1 MIGWLFGSK
10 GRTGRRSPAPAESA
24 TIEGRSKETSR
35 HVETGLHHH
44 KMGRLSE
51 ADALYRQALAED
63 PENID
68 ALHFRG
74 VIAFQRGDYP
84 QAVLFISQALSHN
97 ASNAAAYNN
106 LGNALAAQGKRLESL
121 TAYLEALALQPDYA
135 DALCNLGDALKS
147 SGKIER
153 AIACYRRA
161 LSITPELHSAQV
173 KLENGLEELSQ
184 RGEMLAPGS
193 IAPAADPVDAQIR
206 LGITFQERGRLG
218 EAIECY
224 RQALALGPEIPEA
237 HFNLGNAY
245 KDQAHFDKAIASYE
259 RALALAPDDPAAHTN
274 LGSALLQ
281 QGRRQEARVCFR
293 KALALEPDLAEAHYN
308 LGIASYQAG
317 DLPSAK
323 SALAKYLQLQPDD
336 RTALM
341 ALGEACS
348 RSNELDQ
355 AASCFERVLTRD
367 PGCAEAHNLLGNVL
381 RNQARHQGAIE
392 HYELAILGDD
402 NPVVAFQNLLFCM
415 MCTGSFS
422 AADIHAKHREFARR
436 FEQPLL
442 SCQSPFPNA
451 PEPNRRL
458 RIGYVSP
465 DFRSNI
471 VGHYIQPILQN
482 HNRAEFEVCCYF
494 TGFAQ
499 DPETERIRALADQW
513 HDVHLLS
520 DDQMAALIR
529 AHQIDLLVDLCGHG
543 PGNRI
548 LALARKPA
556 PVQASYLDYSATT
569 GLTSID
575 YRLTTEYCD
584 PSGTSEQYYSE
595 KLYRLK
601 DTYWTYNPAAR
612 LPVSA
617 LPMQSKQHVSF
628 GSFNMYYRITSQVLE
643 LWSRL
648 LASVPDSRLVIVGVA
663 SGSTQATLLERLKRG
678 GVAPERVSIHG
689 LVSYQRYNELM
700 GTVDLALA
708 PFPYNGATTMMD
720 CLWNGLP
727 VVAKE
732 GGETFCS
739 RLGCSVLAQ
748 LGLSG
753 LIARDDDEYIRIAI
767 ELTSN
772 MEALSSL
779 RGSLREKMNQSPM
792 RDFDGFT
799 RGLED
804 AYRAMWR
811 NWCARQ

>member
-1 MIGWLFGSK
+1 M
-10 GRTGRRSPAPAESA
+10 
-24 TIEGRSKETSR
+24 
-35 HVETGLHHH
+35 GLHHH
-44 KMGRLSE
+44 RAGRLSE
-51 ADALYRQALAED
+51 ADALYREALAED

-84 QAVLFISQALSHN
+84 QAVQFISKALSHN

-121 TAYLEALALQPDYA
+121 SAYLDALALQPDNA
-135 DALCNLGDALKS
+135 DALCNLGDVLKS
-147 SGKIER
+147 SGKVEK

-161 LSITPELHSAQV
+161 LSITPDLRSAQV
-173 KLENGLEELSQ
+173 KLKNGLEELSK
-184 RGEMLAPGS
+184 RSETPVPGAM
-193 IAPAADPVDAQIR
+193 APAADPVDAHIR
-206 LGITFQERGRLG
+206 LGITFQEQGLID
-218 EAIECY
+218 EAIECF
-224 RQALALGPEIPEA
+224 RKALALGPEIPEA

-245 KDQAHFDKAIASYE
+245 KDQARFDKAIASYKG
-259 RALALAPDDPAAHTN
+259 ALALAPDYPAAHTN

-281 QGRRQEARVCFR
+281 QGMQQEARVCFR

-308 LGIASYQAG
+308 LGIASYRSG

-323 SALAKYLQLQPDD
+323 SALTKYLASQPND
-336 RTALM
+336 RAALIT
-341 ALGEACS
+341 LGETCT
-348 RSNELDQ
+348 RSNELDE
-355 AASCFERVLTRD
+355 AASCFERVLAQD
-367 PGCAEAHNLLGNVL
+367 PDSAEAHNLLGNVL
-381 RNQARHQGAIE
+381 RNQARHRGAIE
-392 HYELAILGDD
+392 HYELAILRDR

-415 MCTGSFS
+415 LCTGSFS
-422 AADIHAKHREFARR
+422 AADIHARHREFARR

-442 SCQSPFPNA
+442 SFQSPFPNT

-458 RIGYVSP
+458 KIGYVSP

-471 VGHYIQPILQN
+471 VGHYIQPILEN
-482 HNRAEFEVCCYF
+482 HNRAEFEVHCYF
-494 TGFAQ
+494 TGSIQ
-499 DPETERIRALADQW
+499 DSETERICSLADQW

-520 DDQMAALIR
+520 DDGIAALIR
-529 AHQIDLLVDLCGHG
+529 THQIDLLVDLCGHG

-556 PVQASYLDYSATT
+556 PVQVNYLDYSATT
-569 GLTSID
+569 GLSSID

-584 PSGTSEQYYSE
+584 PTGTAEQYYSE

-601 DTYWTYNPAAR
+601 DTYWTYNPSAR
-612 LPVSA
+612 LAVSA
-617 LPMQSKQHVSF
+617 LPMISNGYASF
-628 GSFNMYYRITSQVLE
+628 GSFNMYYRITSEVLD

-663 SGSTQATLLERLKRG
+663 RGSTQATLLDRLKRA
-678 GVAPERVSIHG
+678 GVAHERVSIHG
-689 LVSYQRYNELM
+689 LLSYQQYNELM
-700 GTVDLALA
+700 GAVDLALA

-748 LGLSG
+748 MGLSE
-753 LIARDDDEYIRIAI
+753 LIARDEDEYIRIAV
-767 ELTSN
+767 ELAS
-772 MEALSSL
+772 AVPRLSDLRQSL
-779 RGSLREKMNQSPM
+779 RQKLEQSPM
-792 RDFDGFT
+792 RDFSGFT
-799 RGLED
+799 RGIEL
-804 AYRAMWR
+804 AYRSMWKE
-811 NWCARQ
+811 WCDARG